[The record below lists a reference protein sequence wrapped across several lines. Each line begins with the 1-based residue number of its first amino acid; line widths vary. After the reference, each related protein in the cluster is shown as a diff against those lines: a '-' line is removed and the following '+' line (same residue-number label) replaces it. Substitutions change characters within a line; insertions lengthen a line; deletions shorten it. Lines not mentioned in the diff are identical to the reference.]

1 MRREGRIVWAAL
13 GLSFCAGMPDGVN
26 PYLRVEGNPHFESAL
41 RYSKPG
47 TVDVA
52 AFLMQRHPVT
62 NAEFRDFVV
71 AHPEW
76 RSDRVAPVL
85 AGSDYLSQ
93 WLSPIALGAAAP
105 PDEPVTRVSWFAA
118 EAYCEA
124 QGGRLP
130 SWTEWELA
138 AAADARSRDARADP
152 AWRQAILDW
161 YARPGGRL
169 AAVEQSPANV
179 YGLHD
184 LHGLVWEWVLDANSL
199 MSNDEAQKFCGG
211 GALSLQ
217 QKENFAVL
225 MRVATLTSL
234 HPADTTH
241 TLGFRC
247 ARDLP

>member
-1 MRREGRIVWAAL
+1 MWPGGRVAWASLELML
-13 GLSFCAGMPDGVN
+13 GAAMPDAGN
-26 PYLRVEGNPHFESAL
+26 PYLRLDGNPRFQSAL
-41 RYSKPG
+41 QGGKPG
-47 TVDVA
+47 TVEVHG
-52 AFLMQRHPVT
+52 FLMQRHPVT
-62 NAEFRDFVV
+62 NAEFRDFVIG
-71 AHPEW
+71 HPDW
-76 RSDRVAPVL
+76 RRDRIAPVF
-85 AGSDYLSQ
+85 AGSDYLGHWQ
-93 WLSPIALGAAAP
+93 SPDALGDAAR
-105 PDEPVTRVSWFAA
+105 PDQPVTRVSWFAA

-130 SWTEWELA
+130 TWAEWELA
-138 AAADARSRDARADP
+138 AAADQHTRDARTDP

-161 YARPGGRL
+161 YARPARTL

-184 LHGLVWEWVLDANSL
+184 LHGLVWEWVQDANSL

-234 HPADTTH
+234 QPADTTH

-247 ARDLP
+247 AQDLP